1 VIRIS
6 SEYTSEFHFI
16 HDSSMNVGDRPP
28 ECIEPFIC
36 PQEAMNTLI
45 SSGTKHQATFD
56 LVGRFTAQLDTVSD
70 VEKIGNM
77 NTMFIVGVSREG
89 RSPKESKVFKIFSD
103 VNKAFACRDEQ
114 NEDYHTFEVFS
125 FDCEITNKFQN
136 MEEVSK
142 VWELYQ

>member
-1 VIRIS
+1 
-6 SEYTSEFHFI
+6 
-16 HDSSMNVGDRPP
+16 MLL
-28 ECIEPFIC
+28 
-36 PQEAMNTLI
+36 AM
-45 SSGTKHQATFD
+45 SK
-56 LVGRFTAQLDTVSD
+56 
-70 VEKIGNM
+70 KIGNM

-125 FDCEITNKFQN
+125 FDCEITNKFRN